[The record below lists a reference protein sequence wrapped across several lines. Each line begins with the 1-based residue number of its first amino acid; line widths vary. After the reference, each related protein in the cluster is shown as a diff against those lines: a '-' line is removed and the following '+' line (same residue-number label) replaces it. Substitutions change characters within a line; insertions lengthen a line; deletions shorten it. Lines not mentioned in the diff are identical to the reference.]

1 MFSNIG
7 TPIVPHYPINDG
19 DVFLIK
25 YIGVKFARSS
35 GMLAVLREKSTR
47 FLRSVTYLCILCKFA
62 TCVIHNPSDEVD
74 K

>member
-1 MFSNIG
+1 
-7 TPIVPHYPINDG
+7 
-19 DVFLIK
+19 
-25 YIGVKFARSS
+25 
-35 GMLAVLREKSTR
+35 MLAVLREKSTR